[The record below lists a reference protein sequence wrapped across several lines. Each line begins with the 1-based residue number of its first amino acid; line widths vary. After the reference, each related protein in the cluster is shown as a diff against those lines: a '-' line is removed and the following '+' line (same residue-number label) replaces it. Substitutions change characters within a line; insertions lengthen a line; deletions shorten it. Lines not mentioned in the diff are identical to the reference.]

1 MNKLS
6 EALRE
11 LPAFD
16 PPADGWLRLQHA
28 LQPRSRRRRS
38 PARFALAASVLAA
51 VGVAMLLPRTQVPV
65 PDPELS
71 RLMQQSRT
79 LEQDLQRLR
88 PQVVVWDG
96 RYAATTTALENGIA
110 VVDLQL
116 NVAADAGARRL
127 WQDRVTLLTQLVE
140 THEAAGARGGAL
152 SAQQEWSL

>member
-6 EALRE
+6 EALRK

-16 PPADGWLRLQHA
+16 PPGDGWLRLQQA
-28 LQPRSRRRRS
+28 LQPQPRRRRS
-38 PARFALAASVLAA
+38 PTRFALAASVLAA
-51 VGVAMLLPRTQVPV
+51 VGVAMLLPRTPVPP

-127 WQDRVTLLTQLVE
+127 WQDRVALLTRLVE
-140 THEAAGARGGAL
+140 THEAAGVRGGAP
-152 SAQQEWSL
+152 SAQPEWSL